1 MWSSGNFLKLISH
14 FYGMCVCSR
23 VPWNICGGQG
33 TASKSQ
39 LFSFTM
45 EVPRIELRLLG
56 LVTST
61 SATICQSSRDF
72 DIRDSGALMEK
83 SEC

>member
-1 MWSSGNFLKLISH
+1 MWSSWNFLKLLLH
-14 FYGMCVCSR
+14 FYGECVCSR
-23 VPWNICGGQG
+23 VPWNMCGGQG
-33 TASKSQ
+33 TTSKRQ
-39 LFSFTM
+39 LLSFTV
-45 EVPRIELRLLG
+45 EVPRIELRWLD

>member
-1 MWSSGNFLKLISH
+1 MWSSWNFLKLLLH
-14 FYGMCVCSR
+14 FYGGWVCSR
-23 VPWNICGGQG
+23 VPWNMCGGQG
-33 TASKSQ
+33 TTSKCQ
-39 LFSFTM
+39 ILSFTT
-45 EVPRIELRLLG
+45 EVPRIELRWLG